1 MTRSSKGQKRIRR
14 KQILYGAVALFLV
27 AGLVLSAV
35 LGFVDFLTG
44 GLDAAKDPAL
54 LKLEEEA
61 AGYEKSLKR
70 NAGDGPLAAK
80 LGTLLYNM
88 ATISWQQ
95 GLENQGNKYGIKSRK
110 YLIQAVE
117 NGEISPEI
125 TLNIAFL
132 ALSQQDHGTAEEYF
146 KKTLDQEEENTVAQ
160 LYFALFLSSLE
171 REEEAKAHLEKALE
185 YAPEDSP
192 EAQAAEY
199 YLSLLQNAQAQP

>member
-1 MTRSSKGQKRIRR
+1 MRRNSKGQKKLRR
-14 KQILYGAVALFLV
+14 KQILYMAVALFLV

-44 GLDAAKDPAL
+44 GQEAAKDPSL

-61 AGYEKSLKR
+61 ASLEKSLKK
-70 NAGDGPLAAK
+70 NAENGPLAAE
-80 LGTLLYNM
+80 LGTLFYNM

-95 GLENQGNKYGIKSRK
+95 GLEDQGNKYGIKSRK
-110 YLIQAVE
+110 YLTQAVE

-132 ALSQQDHGTAEEYF
+132 ALFQHDHAVAEEYF
-146 KKTLDQEEENTVAQ
+146 QKTLAQEEQNPIAH
-160 LYFALFLSSLE
+160 LYYGLFLSNLE
-171 REEEAKAHLEKALE
+171 RGEEAEEHLEKALK
-185 YAPEDSP
+185 YAPENSP

-199 YLSLLQNAQAQP
+199 YLSLSQEAKP